1 MSVEKKI
8 SEIISI
14 FFHPMLTP
22 TYVLI
27 LFLNISFFSGYR
39 FSSDVKIYLV
49 AFVFIMTFVIPALLM
64 WVLKKMK
71 VIETMHMN
79 NRMERVVPLAMM
91 AVVYYITYYSLK
103 KIEIMD
109 IFNLFLLGIIV
120 VTLTTLLINLATKIS
135 LHMVSVGGVSGAM
148 LGLLL
153 NYPLDLRWVLYAL
166 IILSGVV
173 GYARLTISN
182 HTLRQ
187 VYNGF
192 MLGFVLMLALF
203 VL

>member
-1 MSVEKKI
+1 MSLEKKI
-8 SEIISI
+8 SEIISVL
-14 FFHPMLTP
+14 FHPMLMP

-27 LFLNISFFSGYR
+27 FFLNISYFSGYI

-49 AFVFIMTFVIPALLM
+49 LFVFIMTFVIPALLM

-71 VIETMHMN
+71 VIETMQMN
-79 NRMERVVPLAMM
+79 NRMERMIPLAIM

-103 KIEIMD
+103 KIEILD
-109 IFNLFLLGIIV
+109 VYNLFLLGITI
-120 VTLTTLLINLATKIS
+120 VTLSAMLINLSTKIS
-135 LHMVSVGGVSGAM
+135 LHMVAAGGVSGAM

-153 NYPLDLRWVLYAL
+153 VYPINMIWVLYTL

-173 GYARLTISN
+173 GYSRLTISN

-192 MLGFVLMLALF
+192 MLGFVLLLVLF